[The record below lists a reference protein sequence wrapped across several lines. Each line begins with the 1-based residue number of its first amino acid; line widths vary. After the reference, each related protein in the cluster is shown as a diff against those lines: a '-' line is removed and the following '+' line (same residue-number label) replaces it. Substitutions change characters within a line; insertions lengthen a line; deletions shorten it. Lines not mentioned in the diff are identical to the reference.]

1 MGGNASYGVAM
12 TNDAPESLS
21 ELVHRHV
28 FFQGFP
34 PDAPGLVA
42 SCGRLERFAA
52 GELIITTGEP
62 SEQFFIVTAGR
73 VSVELSAPED
83 VSDHGVIVID
93 HVDAGSVLGVSW
105 ATPPYVWTFDGRAVE
120 DTEVIVV
127 DVACIRR
134 RCDGDLEFER
144 NLNQRF
150 LALLGHRLQETR
162 RRLLEEFT
170 S

>member
-1 MGGNASYGVAM
+1 M
-12 TNDAPESLS
+12 TSAAPQSLS
-21 ELVHRHV
+21 ELVHRHE

-34 PDAPGLVA
+34 PDAPGLIA
-42 SCGRLERFAA
+42 SCGRLERFEA
-52 GELIITTGEP
+52 GELIISTGEP

-73 VSVELSAPED
+73 VSVEVSAPEG

-105 ATPPYVWTFDGRAVE
+105 VAAPHVWTFDGRAVE
-120 DTEVIVV
+120 DTDVIAV
-127 DVACIRR
+127 DLACIRR
-134 RCDGDLEFER
+134 RCEGDRDFER
-144 NLNQRF
+144 ELNQRF

-170 S
+170 G